1 MNRGGCTH
9 LRYLFHLTETILLLV
24 FGDTQSENVH
34 EEASMI
40 NIPALKSISE
50 LGLLQL
56 YAELIEELRDRGII
70 RSGNNPVAD
79 YAEKVAVERLSLK
92 QVGKEQKGFDA
103 VDTQGYRYQIKGR
116 RITKHN
122 SSRQLSVIRNLN
134 ERLFDYLIAVIF
146 DESFKVKEIWKIP
159 YEFVKEHSKL
169 SEHQNG
175 HIFYAEPEILTVG
188 EGVKRIE

>member
-1 MNRGGCTH
+1 MKKLDFSSASN
-9 LRYLFHLTETILLLV
+9 LELLGLY
-24 FGDTQSENVH
+24 
-34 EEASMI
+34 
-40 NIPALKSISE
+40 SE
-50 LGLLQL
+50 LM
-56 YAELIEELRDRGII
+56 EEFRRRDII
-70 RSGNNPVAD
+70 RTSNNPVAD

-92 QVGKEQKGFDA
+92 QVGKEEKGFDA

-146 DESFKVKEIWKIP
+146 DEFFEIKEMWKIP
-159 YEFVKEHSKL
+159 YEFVKEHSRL

-175 HIFYAEPEILTVG
+175 HIFYAKPEILTLG

>member
-1 MNRGGCTH
+1 
-9 LRYLFHLTETILLLV
+9 
-24 FGDTQSENVH
+24 
-34 EEASMI
+34 MI

-79 YAEKVAVERLSLK
+79 YAEKVAVERLGLNRA
-92 QVGKEQKGFDA
+92 GKEEKGYDA
-103 VDTQGYRYQIKGR
+103 LDKKGKKYQIKGR
-116 RITKHN
+116 RITRHN
-122 SSRQLSVIRNLN
+122 KFRQLSVIRNLDGK
-134 ERLFDYLIAVIF
+134 LFDFLIAVIF
-146 DESFKVKEIWKIP
+146 DEAFNILEIWKIP
-159 YEFVKEHSKL
+159 YEFVKEHSRF

-175 HIFYAEPEILTVG
+175 HIFYVKPEILTLR

>member
-1 MNRGGCTH
+1 MRN
-9 LRYLFHLTETILLLV
+9 FDFSKENDPELLA
-24 FGDTQSENVH
+24 TY
-34 EEASMI
+34 
-40 NIPALKSISE
+40 SE
-50 LGLLQL
+50 LM
-56 YAELIEELRDRGII
+56 EELRRRNII
-70 RSGNNPVAD
+70 RPSNNPVAD

-92 QVGKEQKGFDA
+92 QVGKEEKGVDA
-103 VDTQGYRYQIKGR
+103 VDAQGYRYQIKGR

-146 DESFKVKEIWKIP
+146 DELFAVKEIWKIP
-159 YEFVKEHSKL
+159 YEFVKKQSRL

-175 HIFYAEPEILTVG
+175 HIFYAKPEILALG